1 MTLPVKYF
9 HGQMTG
15 APVLS
20 GTAGSRIAVL
30 DACLINGFNLV
41 TVDSL
46 VVAGAVATLT
56 CAAGIG
62 FEVNQVV
69 LVAGATGG
77 AAALNGEWC
86 VTAVSST
93 WIQFACPGIGD
104 QTATGTITVKAAPS
118 GSWSKVFSG
127 TNKAAYKST
136 DPAATGCLLR
146 VDDTS
151 AQYAVVR
158 GYETMTDV
166 DTGSGPFPT
175 VAQQAGLR
183 WYGSETASAASRNW
197 LLIADERLFYFFAE
211 WSSSVSYAGQYGN
224 GVFGDAI
231 TVKAGDAY
239 HCMLLG
245 YNSGA
250 PSYPGHLN
258 DFAILSSGGA
268 TLYLPRSY
276 SQIGPAIAAVRLG
289 SAVTNYLGYSGMAY
303 PAATDNGLWLHS
315 PILIAEGAVTGVPRG
330 FMPGLL
336 QPIQSTPLTHR
347 DVVENLSNLPGR
359 KVMMVGLAQSS
370 AVCRGA
376 FDLTGPWR

>member
-30 DACLINGFNLV
+30 DACLIN
-41 TVDSL
+41 
-46 VVAGAVATLT
+46 
-56 CAAGIG
+56 G

-166 DTGSGPFPT
+166 DTGSG
-175 VAQQAGLR
+175 R
-183 WYGSETASAASRNW
+183 SEEHT
-197 LLIADERLFYFFAE
+197 
-211 WSSSVSYAGQYGN
+211 
-224 GVFGDAI
+224 
-231 TVKAGDAY
+231 
-239 HCMLLG
+239 
-245 YNSGA
+245 
-250 PSYPGHLN
+250 
-258 DFAILSSGGA
+258 
-268 TLYLPRSY
+268 
-276 SQIGPAIAAVRLG
+276 
-289 SAVTNYLGYSGMAY
+289 
-303 PAATDNGLWLHS
+303 
-315 PILIAEGAVTGVPRG
+315 
-330 FMPGLL
+330 
-336 QPIQSTPLTHR
+336 
-347 DVVENLSNLPGR
+347 
-359 KVMMVGLAQSS
+359 
-370 AVCRGA
+370 
-376 FDLTGPWR
+376 